1 MPILAFHN
9 CSPGLLN
16 GLNNY
21 TPDRLEDLL
30 NIIIAND
37 YKLIALSD
45 YIDAGQKDNH
55 VVLTFD
61 DGYESFY
68 KYLYPILK
76 TNSIPA
82 IVFIPTDFIGKTNS
96 WDYSGSVFPSRHLKR
111 EQIIE
116 LSKNNITIASHG
128 MAHRCLTQLSD
139 RLLKIELS
147 RSKDILEEIVG
158 RKISYISYPFGRFN
172 KKVEFAATVAGY
184 RYGFSLSLIGGREE
198 GNFTLAR
205 EAVYAFDTPYSI
217 LNKLDKSILN
227 KIEIIKG
234 SIMNAYAGGT
244 IFLNNLRGNK

>member
-9 CSPGLLN
+9 CSSNILN
-16 GLNNY
+16 GINNY
-21 TPDRLEDLL
+21 SPNRFEQLL
-30 NIIIAND
+30 DIIKSEN
-37 YKLIALSD
+37 YKFIGLSD

-55 VVLTFD
+55 VALTFD

-68 KYLYPILK
+68 HYVYPILK
-76 TNSIPA
+76 KHSIPA
-82 IVFIPTDFIGKTNS
+82 TVFMPIDFIGKTNS

-116 LSKNNITIASHG
+116 LSKYNITIASHG
-128 MAHRCLTQLSD
+128 MAHRCLTQLSE
-139 RLLKIELS
+139 RFLKIELA
-147 RSKDILEEIVG
+147 RSKDILEEIIG
-158 RKISYISYPFGRFN
+158 RKISFISYPFGRFN
-172 KKVEFAATVAGY
+172 KKVESIAAEVGY
-184 RYGFSLSLIGGREE
+184 RNGLSLSLIGGREE
-198 GNFTLAR
+198 GNFTLTR

-227 KIEIIKG
+227 KIETIKG